1 MNLLLDTNVLIDYL
15 GRKPSF
21 FKAAENVVAAGF
33 FGDAK
38 LWTSAQ
44 SLKDAFYVLAHYLD
58 PLQVQRAIVKAS
70 EVINPVGISA
80 EDALQAARL
89 EWTDYEDC
97 LIALCA
103 SKAKADYLITRDKKG
118 FQRSPVP
125 ILSPEE
131 WLQRMEATHNLT
143 YSSIELP
150 PK

>member
-15 GRKPSF
+15 GRKPPF
-21 FKAAENVVAAGF
+21 FGAAERVVAAGF

-44 SLKDAFYVLAHYLD
+44 SLKDASYVLAHYLD
-58 PLQVQRAIVKAS
+58 PIRVQRAIVKAC
-70 EVINPVGISA
+70 EVITPVGISG

-97 LIALCA
+97 LIAFCA

-125 ILSPEE
+125 TLSPEE
-131 WLQRMEATHNLT
+131 WLERMEATRGLAYDSVNLR
-143 YSSIELP
+143 
-150 PK
+150 